1 MRLLDV
7 SLSKE
12 NYCTNCQR
20 SSRCQYYYSARNE
33 AKNLPRLLAS
43 LTEAENTEVIVMD
56 DGSTDTTRDIAE
68 DYGAKVYAVPDDAEW
83 QGKSHACYGG
93 SLKAQKALFMFV
105 DADVWFEA
113 EDSLK
118 RILAQYQQ
126 QGNQGLLSIQ
136 PYHYIEAPYENF
148 SVIFNLMTVIGM
160 NVFSVTR
167 EKNTPESAFGPV
179 LLTNRADYFRT
190 QGHRNAATQ
199 IIEGF
204 ALSEAYHQANLP
216 VRLFEGE
223 GTVNFRMYPQGMR
236 SLIAGWS
243 KHFAVGAQNTQSSVM
258 LLIMAWLFG
267 SAASLAQV
275 IAALSKPKARTQSQT
290 LRALSLYTLYG
301 LQFYRL
307 GRRQAALNRGSYCTS
322 CVLCFL
328 SLSFLNR
335 GLMSTYAN
343 PCAGKGAI
351 LLLKI
356 GQSVNVRVKVNKYE
370 NRNYRRRYC
379 RFSCS
384 CQIISATS

>member
-1 MRLLDV
+1 MKHLQRWLSGFTVASIVCGSLMYRYRKRITAQTANAHQGV
-7 SLSKE
+7 SIIIP
-12 NYCTNCQR
+12 
-20 SSRCQYYYSARNE
+20 ARNE

-56 DGSTDTTRDIAE
+56 DGSTDATRDIAE
-68 DYGAKVYAVPDDAEW
+68 GYGAKVYAVLDDVEW
-83 QGKSHACYGG
+83 QGKSHACYEG

-307 GRRQAALNRGSYCTS
+307 GRRTGSFKS
-322 CVLCFL
+322 WLILAHPMCFAFFIFIF
-328 SLSFLNR
+328 SKSWFDVNIR
-335 GLMSTYAN
+335 KSVRW
-343 PCAGKGAI
+343 KG
-351 LLLKI
+351 
-356 GQSVNVRVKVNKYE
+356 
-370 NRNYRRRYC
+370 RN
-379 RFSCS
+379 
-384 CQIISATS
+384 ITIKK